1 MFGNEPQF
9 FAGFVVPGKKTSKL
23 VGADFTIHQVA

>member
-9 FAGFVVPGKKTSKL
+9 FAGFVVPEKKPSKL